1 MDATKKRLLAGAL
14 ALLPLATI
22 ACGEDVAPPPPTGSV
37 AGQVSIEG
45 RGADGVSVTLS
56 SGAVTTTAGGGSYRF
71 DDLEPGSYTVSISGF
86 PAEASF
92 DATSMP
98 VTVGETGGTATV
110 DFSGSYIRTASVRG
124 SVTVEGDGLSG
135 VAVRLSG
142 MSDAQA
148 MTDASGQYSFT
159 GLRAGRYAVEIS
171 GFDSDEVGFSSTS
184 GSADLGVGDTEVVS
198 FDGTYLRTAGIRGQV
213 SVEGSGLAGVT
224 VSLSGEG
231 DDRTATTDAGGQY
244 AFSKLRAGDYSVAVS
259 GYDMDA
265 IGFDATSQSVTVAL
279 GETANVRFD
288 GAYLRTSGVV
298 GQVSVA
304 GMGISGVAVTLA
316 SADMDSM
323 TDTTD
328 ASGFYSFSALAAGD
342 YTVSIMVA
350 SEAYVF
356 STTSMDVT
364 LADDESATVNF
375 RGEHAT
381 TASVSG
387 MLFVDEATK
396 NDMHD
401 QGEDALEIAGVP
413 LVLVG
418 PAVGDQMSGMTDE
431 RGMFEFSGLRAGTYA
446 LAVVSSPTVATML
459 GDYAYGGP
467 ATGYQLDVAV
477 GQKVMQRLPYDITHQ
492 TVHYTV
498 TLRHGDTGG
507 DTLAGATV
515 TLYADEDGDSKIAS
529 ADTDADGMA
538 SIRFARS
545 MATGSMVWASVS
557 SDDYTVEADAMQKIE
572 WNAKSKMAMAMN
584 DFDVLN
590 LMVDAKISG
599 ATIMT
604 DMGGGKPLADWAIS
618 VMMGGSMVDGAPTK
632 LGADGTAMFKTTA
645 MASDLPAMY
654 TVMLDSTQADKLDG
668 GETFSSTP
676 VTIEHS
682 GLELMETMDADMLEA
697 MWTTQTLTVY
707 VHHEMDQA
715 EGYTGSVLGGDE
727 RMSGKID
734 VDVRYIDELGR
745 SRMFASDVWDPK
757 NKSDK
762 NGVISFKKLPADAQV
777 MVSAK
782 EASTA
787 TDVMLLD
794 PAELFAFRDADANGI
809 VKGAFGDHGGFS
821 PTVELCPLM
830 ATEPAGQDF
839 GECGTFAYVM
849 KYGVSGTIGKK
860 SVKKSGEGFGAVSE
874 TPVAGVTVGLTPVAG
889 KNLAG
894 MEHSQTT
901 AKANAKATT
910 WDDRNAFD
918 FGKIAAGVY
927 KLAVPAGWQAMLG
940 AKGSTTK
947 LGDALSPLDT
957 AVMLDVTPTT
967 TVVYGFVTGKDKF
980 PVDSVMVDVNG
991 MTAMTDDVGR
1001 YIVEG
1006 VSAKKDSLY
1015 AKGMRKGFSDG
1026 SGKAAFTANSPT
1038 QIDFVMGGS
1047 GDPVFYS
1054 GKVVASGSNAP
1065 IAGVEIKIDGN
1076 APENAVKGKL
1086 VTGADGT
1093 FRAQGAAKS
1102 SGTVAITAKHADYTF
1117 APASLP
1123 LPATSGTDISGA
1135 NFTGFLKATVRGR
1148 VVRPQGDGPEPGVW
1162 IKARKASDT
1171 AMVVD
1176 SMKTGSSGTFR
1187 LKVPFGDYDIR
1198 ATKSIPRMGPNGV
1211 EIPGRTFDG
1220 FGFDYPNGSRRV
1232 SVAPGQNKNFGKIQ
1246 TNTWMLLDVMPEW
1259 GTFSEDSS
1267 STILSVGSNG
1277 NVTRGGVGG
1286 LTGSGPKEKKK
1297 SFFYED
1303 TYILFSHFDRTL
1315 QAGRDYGIPEGHR
1328 MVYYDG
1334 VTSSVNGRYRSEK
1347 GTFGNDLRQ
1356 VPFCPVNDIL
1366 CYSSTDTSMTT
1377 LAAASANVRKGAKF
1391 EGHYM
1396 PNDTFTIVA
1405 VVFLTDPSRSGN
1417 RNRKRV
1423 DTAYMRALVP
1433 ARVFDATS
1441 VTARRSLDGDT
1452 VVLDWDALT
1461 AGGSTSFPERRLD
1474 QRVAVTFPSVAALG
1488 GINATLYFV
1497 PSTDYSWNVRR
1508 VRWRVVDQTFQM
1520 AGGGG
1525 VSVTKK
1531 EMEQDSI
1538 AFRIDYRF
1546 LGEEKWSQGTKSAT
1560 LRAK

>member
-1 MDATKKRLLAGAL
+1 MKGTKRNFLTGGLASLSMLVA
-14 ALLPLATI
+14 

-45 RGADGVSVTLS
+45 QGADGVSVALS
-56 SGAVTTTAGGGSYRF
+56 SGATTATAGGGSYRF

-86 PAEASF
+86 PTEASF

-124 SVTVEGDGLSG
+124 TVTVEGDGLSG
-135 VAVRLSG
+135 VTVRLSG
-142 MSDAQA
+142 MSEAEA
-148 MTDASGQYSFT
+148 TTDASGQYGFT
-159 GLRAGRYAVEIS
+159 GLRAGRYSVEIS
-171 GFDSDEVGFSSTS
+171 GFDADEVGFPNTS

-231 DDRTATTDAGGQY
+231 DDRTTTTDAGGQY
-244 AFSKLRAGDYSVAVS
+244 AFAKLRAGDYSVAVS
-259 GYDMDA
+259 GYDVDA

-342 YTVSIMVA
+342 YTVSITVA
-350 SEAYVF
+350 SAAYVF

-418 PAVGDQMSGMTDE
+418 PAVGDQMSGTTDE
-431 RGMFEFSGLRAGTYA
+431 RGMFEFSGLRAGAYA
-446 LAVVSSPTVATML
+446 LAVVSSPAVATML

-498 TLRHGDTGG
+498 TLRHGDMHG

-515 TLYADEDGDSKIAS
+515 TLYADSDGDSKIAS
-529 ADTDADGMA
+529 ADADEDGMA

-545 MATGSMVWASVS
+545 MATGSMVWASVM

-572 WNAKSKMAMAMN
+572 WNAKSKTAMAMN

-618 VMMGGSMVDGAPTK
+618 VMMGSKAVDGAPTK
-632 LGADGTAMFKTTA
+632 LGADGTTMFKTTA
-645 MASDLPAMY
+645 MAADLPAMY

-682 GLELMETMDADMLEA
+682 GLELMATMDADMLEA

-715 EGYTGSVLGGDE
+715 EGYTGSVLGGDK

-762 NGVISFKKLPADAQV
+762 NGVIAFKKLPADAQV

-821 PTVELCPLM
+821 PMVELCPLT

-849 KYGVSGTIGKK
+849 KHGVSGTIGKK
-860 SVKKSGEGFGAVSE
+860 SIKKSGEGFGAVSE

-927 KLAVPAGWQAMLG
+927 KLTVPAGWQAMLG

-947 LGDALSPLDT
+947 LGDALNPLDT

-967 TVVYGFVTGKDKF
+967 TTVYGIVKGNDGFR
-980 PVDSVMVDVNG
+980 VDSVMVDVNG
-991 MTAMTDDVGR
+991 MTAMTDMYGR

-1006 VSAKKDSLY
+1006 VPAKKDSLY
-1015 AKGMRKGFSDG
+1015 AKGTRKGFGDG

-1038 QIDFVMGGS
+1038 QIDFEMGGS

-1065 IAGVEIKIDGN
+1065 VAGVEIMIDSTAPTN
-1076 APENAVKGKL
+1076 APKTGPNKGKL

-1093 FRAQGAAKS
+1093 FRAQGNAKS
-1102 SGTVAITAKHADYTF
+1102 SGTVAITAKHDDYTF

-1135 NFTGFLKATVRGR
+1135 NFTAFEKATITGVVADANRKSSGPLSGFKVR
-1148 VVRPQGDGPEPGVW
+1148 
-1162 IKARKASDT
+1162 IAKASDT
-1171 AMVVD
+1171 TMIVD
-1176 SMKTGSSGTFR
+1176 SVTTLASGTFTF
-1187 LKVPFGDYDIR
+1187 KVPFGDYDISASKMVCSNNLAADGTIR
-1198 ATKSIPRMGPNGV
+1198 ETKDPPCPPNAKL
-1211 EIPGRTFDG
+1211 ISTWG
-1220 FGFDYPNGSRRV
+1220 FVYPNDSRRV
-1232 SVAPGQNKNFGKIQ
+1232 ALAPGQRKRYGKIEARTWANRGLWVERAPPWVDTV
-1246 TNTWMLLDVMPEW
+1246 TNTYGNEVVVHKDSAKVLIQYGYHNPVSWNTLVPRAPYGLPDGRFVGYTYNFSFDHGVSRWPAGWLL
-1259 GTFSEDSS
+1259 
-1267 STILSVGSNG
+1267 LSH
-1277 NVTRGGVGG
+1277 
-1286 LTGSGPKEKKK
+1286 P
-1297 SFFYED
+1297 SFFP
-1303 TYILFSHFDRTL
+1303 
-1315 QAGRDYGIPEGHR
+1315 AGHPRSGAGVFMRACNRVGRFTGCGADYRIP
-1328 MVYYDG
+1328 D
-1334 VTSSVNGRYRSEK
+1334 
-1347 GTFGNDLRQ
+1347 
-1356 VPFCPVNDIL
+1356 
-1366 CYSSTDTSMTT
+1366 
-1377 LAAASANVRKGAKF
+1377 
-1391 EGHYM
+1391 
-1396 PNDTFTIVA
+1396 DTFTVLSISNTWTTSRPILSDSVYA
-1405 VVFLTDPSRSGN
+1405 KAPAIDPSARSIN
-1417 RNRKRV
+1417 
-1423 DTAYMRALVP
+1423 
-1433 ARVFDATS
+1433 
-1441 VTARRSLDGDT
+1441 ARRSADNDTIQLNWVATTNERSRQRIVWQLAVAGLGGGKPKLYYETSDSTIWDWRQLQVDG
-1452 VVLDWDALT
+1452 VNALT
-1461 AGGSTSFPERRLD
+1461 NYARFQTEGGTSTTLTKADLLGEIVMWVEARQSGGATPWKTGPK
-1474 QRVAVTFPSVAALG
+1474 VTLPAA
-1488 GINATLYFV
+1488 
-1497 PSTDYSWNVRR
+1497 SS
-1508 VRWRVVDQTFQM
+1508 
-1520 AGGGG
+1520 GGG
-1525 VSVTKK
+1525 
-1531 EMEQDSI
+1531 
-1538 AFRIDYRF
+1538 
-1546 LGEEKWSQGTKSAT
+1546 
-1560 LRAK
+1560 

>member
-1 MDATKKRLLAGAL
+1 MRQPKSKLLARTLVA
-14 ALLPLATI
+14 LPLALV

-45 RGADGVSVTLS
+45 QGADGVSVTLS
-56 SGAVTTTAGGGSYRF
+56 SGAATATAGGGSYRF
-71 DDLEPGSYTVSISGF
+71 DGVEPGSYTVSISGF

-98 VTVGETGGTATV
+98 VTVGESGGTTTAN
-110 DFSGSYIRTASVRG
+110 FSGSYIRTASVRG

-135 VAVRLSG
+135 VTVRLSG
-142 MSDAQA
+142 MSEAEA
-148 MTDASGQYSFT
+148 TTDASGQYSFT
-159 GLRAGRYAVEIS
+159 GLRAGRYAVAIS

-184 GSADLGVGDTEVVS
+184 SSADLGVGDTEVVS
-198 FDGTYLRTAGIRGQV
+198 FDGTYLRTAAVRGQV

-259 GYDMDA
+259 GYDADA

-304 GMGISGVAVTLA
+304 GMGLADVPVTLA

-328 ASGFYSFSALAAGD
+328 ASGLYSFSALAAGD
-342 YTVSIMVA
+342 YTVSITVA

-356 STTSMDVT
+356 SETRMDVT

-401 QGEDALEIAGVP
+401 QGEDALEIAGIP

-418 PAVGDQMSGMTDE
+418 PAIGDQMSGTTDE
-431 RGMFEFSGLRAGTYA
+431 RGMFEFSGLRAGAYA
-446 LAVVSSPTVATML
+446 LAVVSSPTVATTL

-467 ATGYQLDVAV
+467 ATGYQLDVAA
-477 GQKVMQRLPYDITHQ
+477 GQTVVQRLPYDITHQ
-492 TVHYTV
+492 TVAYTV
-498 TLRHGDTGG
+498 TLRHGDMHG

-515 TLYADEDGDSKIAS
+515 TLYADSDGDSKIAS
-529 ADTDADGMA
+529 ADTDDDGMA

-572 WNAKSKMAMAMN
+572 WNAKSKTASAVN

-590 LMVDAKISG
+590 LMVDATISG
-599 ATIMT
+599 ATVKT
-604 DMGGGKPLADWAIS
+604 DMGGGDPLADWAIS
-618 VMMGGSMVDGAPTK
+618 VAMGGKAVAGAPTK
-632 LGADGTAMFKTTA
+632 LGADGAATLEAKVG
-645 MASDLPAMY
+645 ASDLPATY
-654 TVMLDSTQADKLDG
+654 SVTLDSTQADKLDG
-668 GETFSSTP
+668 GETFTSKP
-676 VTIEHS
+676 VAIQHT
-682 GLELMETMDADMLEA
+682 GLELREKTDTAALEA
-697 MWTTQTLTVY
+697 RWTTQTLRVY
-707 VHHEMDQA
+707 VHHERDQV
-715 EGYTGSVLGGDE
+715 EGYTGSVLGGDK

-762 NGVISFKKLPADAQV
+762 GGVISFKKLPADAQV
-777 MVSAK
+777 MVSAREK
-782 EASTA
+782 STA

-794 PAELFAFRDADANGI
+794 PAQLFAFRDVAANGI
-809 VKGAFGDHGGFS
+809 AKGAFGPEGGFS
-821 PTVELCPLM
+821 STVELCPLT
-830 ATEPAGQDF
+830 ATEPAGQDH

-849 KYGVSGTIGKK
+849 KYAVSGTVWKK
-860 SVKKSGEGFGAVSE
+860 TVKKSGEGFGAASDAN
-874 TPVAGVTVGLTPVAG
+874 VAGVTVGLTPVAG

-894 MEHSQTT
+894 GEHSQTT
-901 AKANAKATT
+901 ARANAKATT

-927 KLAVPAGWQAMLG
+927 KLTVPAGWQATLG
-940 AKGSTTK
+940 AKGSTAAV
-947 LGDALSPLDT
+947 GNALSPLDA
-957 AVMLDVTPTT
+957 AVALDVTPTT
-967 TVVYGFVTGKDKF
+967 TTVYGIVTGSDKF
-980 PVDSVMVDVNG
+980 RVDSVTVDVNG
-991 MTAMTDDVGR
+991 TTAMTDMYGR
-1001 YIVEG
+1001 YVVEG

-1015 AKGMRKGFSDG
+1015 AKGTRKGFRDG
-1026 SGKAAFTANSPT
+1026 SGKAKFTANSPT

-1065 IAGVEIKIDGN
+1065 IAGVEIMIDGK

-1086 VTGADGT
+1086 LTGADGT

-1102 SGTVAITAKHADYTF
+1102 SGTVSITAKHVDYSF

-1135 NFTGFLKATVRGR
+1135 NFTGFQKATVRGR

-1162 IKARKASDT
+1162 IKVRKASDT
-1171 AMVVD
+1171 ATVVD

-1187 LKVPFGDYDIR
+1187 LKVPFGDYDLR
-1198 ATKSIPRMGPNGV
+1198 ATKSIPRMGPKGV

-1232 SVAPGQNKNFGKIQ
+1232 SVAPGQSKDFGKIQ

-1259 GTFSEDSS
+1259 GTWSRDSTRS
-1267 STILSVGSNG
+1267 ILSVGSNG
-1277 NVTRGGVGG
+1277 SVTRGGIGG
-1286 LTGSGPKEKKK
+1286 LTGSGTKEKRK
-1297 SFFYED
+1297 SNFYQ
-1303 TYILFSHFDRTL
+1303 ISHLFISHFDRTMH
-1315 QAGRDYGIPEGHR
+1315 AGRDYGVPDGHR
-1328 MVYYDG
+1328 AVYYSG
-1334 VTSSVNGRYRSEK
+1334 SSVEGFYRSEK
-1347 GTFGNDLRQ
+1347 GVFGNKLIQ
-1356 VPFCPVNDIL
+1356 GEFCTVKDIL
-1366 CYSSTDTSMTT
+1366 CASTNDTSKTM
-1377 LAAASANVRKGAKF
+1377 LSAVSYQVDPGQQFA
-1391 EGHYM
+1391 GHYM

-1405 VVFLTDPSRSGN
+1405 IAFLENPSLGTLHQ
-1417 RNRKRV
+1417 KIRV
-1423 DTAYMRALVP
+1423 DTVFMRAKVP
-1433 ARVFDATS
+1433 ARNFDATS

-1452 VVLDWDALT
+1452 VVLDWDATT
-1461 AGGSTSFPERRLD
+1461 AGGDQNSPDRRLD
-1474 QRVAVTFPSVAALG
+1474 QRVAVTFPSIAALG
-1488 GINATLYFV
+1488 GTSATLYFV
-1497 PSTDYSWNVRR
+1497 PSTNYSWHVRR
-1508 VRWRVVDQTFQM
+1508 VRWRVLDQTFQS
-1520 AGGGG
+1520 AGGNSF
-1525 VSVTKK
+1525 SVTKK
-1531 EMEQDSI
+1531 EMQQDGI
-1538 AFRIDYRF
+1538 VFRIDHRF
-1546 LGEEKWSQGTKSAT
+1546 FGEEEWTQGTKSVT
-1560 LRAK
+1560 LRAR

>member
-1 MDATKKRLLAGAL
+1 MNALKHKALIGAF
-14 ALLPLATI
+14 AALPLALM

-45 RGADGVSVTLS
+45 QGADGVSVTLS
-56 SGAVTTTAGGGSYRF
+56 SGATTATAGGGSYRF
-71 DDLEPGSYTVSISGF
+71 DGVEPGSYTVSISGF

-124 SVTVEGDGLSG
+124 SVTVEGDGLAG
-135 VAVRLSG
+135 VTVRLSG
-142 MSDAQA
+142 MADAEA

-159 GLRAGRYAVEIS
+159 GLRAGRYSVEIS
-171 GFDSDEVGFSSTS
+171 GFDGDEVGFSSTS
-184 GSADLGVGDTEVVS
+184 SSADLGVGDTEVVS

-304 GMGISGVAVTLA
+304 GMGLADVAVTLA

-342 YTVSIMVA
+342 YTVSITVA

-364 LADDESATVNF
+364 LADDESMTVNF

-387 MLFVDEATK
+387 MLFVDEAMK

-418 PAVGDQMSGMTDE
+418 PAVGDQMSGMTDDK
-431 RGMFEFSGLRAGTYA
+431 GMFEFSGLRAGTYA

-498 TLRHGDTGG
+498 TLRHGDMHG

-515 TLYADEDGDSKIAS
+515 TLYADSDGDSKIAS
-529 ADTDADGMA
+529 ADTGDDGMA

-545 MATGSMVWASVS
+545 MATGSMVYASVS
-557 SDDYTVEADAMQKIE
+557 SDDYAVEADAMQKIE
-572 WNAKSKMAMAMN
+572 WNAKSKMVMAMN

-599 ATIMT
+599 ATVMT

-618 VMMGGSMVDGAPTK
+618 VMMGSKAVDGAPTK

-654 TVMLDSTQADKLDG
+654 TVMLDSTQVDKLDG

-682 GLELMETMDADMLEA
+682 GLELMETMDADVLEA

-727 RMSGKID
+727 RMSGMID

-782 EASTA
+782 EKSTA

-809 VKGAFGDHGGFS
+809 MKGAFGDHGGFS
-821 PTVELCPLM
+821 PMVELCPLM

-860 SVKKSGEGFGAVSE
+860 SIKKSGEGFGAVSE

-947 LGDALSPLDT
+947 LGDAFSPLDT
-957 AVMLDVTPTT
+957 AVMIDVTPTT
-967 TVVYGFVTGKDKF
+967 TVVYGFVTGSDKF
-980 PVDSVMVDVNG
+980 RVDSVMVDVNG
-991 MTAMTDDVGR
+991 MTAMTDMYGR

-1006 VSAKKDSLY
+1006 VPAKKDSLY

-1026 SGKAAFTANSPT
+1026 SGKAKFTANSPT
-1038 QIDFVMGGS
+1038 KIDFAMGGS

-1065 IAGVEIKIDGN
+1065 IAGVEIKIDGK

-1086 VTGADGT
+1086 LTGADGT
-1093 FRAQGAAKS
+1093 FQAQGAAKP
-1102 SGTVAITAKHADYTF
+1102 SGTVKITAKHADYTF
-1117 APASLP
+1117 APESLP

-1135 NFTGFLKATVRGR
+1135 NFTGFQKATVTGR
-1148 VVRPQGDGPEPGVW
+1148 VKDANFGFSGPVTGV
-1162 IKARKASDT
+1162 
-1171 AMVVD
+1171 VVTIT
-1176 SMKTGSSGTFR
+1176 KTGTTMTDTVGAAGTFTF
-1187 LKVPFGDYDIR
+1187 KVPFGDYTVS
-1198 ATKSIPRMGPNGV
+1198 ATK
-1211 EIPGRTFDG
+1211 DKWG
-1220 FGFDYPNGSRRV
+1220 FKYPNNSQ
-1232 SVAPGQNKNFGKIQ
+1232 SASLAPGQRKNFGTIEARTWVLRNVSAKRGPPWVDKLDA
-1246 TNTWMLLDVMPEW
+1246 TNTVAANDSVAVHKDSAKVDIRYANWSSVDGLSGITDAQRGLPATNVGAPTFQYWYRATDGNWRFMFHAEMVPNAGDEGYKVGTVLRACSDPAVSGALCATGRTVPDD
-1259 GTFSEDSS
+1259 TFSVRVI
-1267 STILSVGSNG
+1267 TLA
-1277 NVTRGGVGG
+1277 T
-1286 LTGSGPKEKKK
+1286 TAASG
-1297 SFFYED
+1297 
-1303 TYILFSHFDRTL
+1303 
-1315 QAGRDYGIPEGHR
+1315 AG
-1328 MVYYDG
+1328 
-1334 VTSSVNGRYRSEK
+1334 
-1347 GTFGNDLRQ
+1347 
-1356 VPFCPVNDIL
+1356 
-1366 CYSSTDTSMTT
+1366 TT
-1377 LAAASANVRKGAKF
+1377 LDA
-1391 EGHYM
+1391 
-1396 PNDTFTIVA
+1396 DT
-1405 VVFLTDPSRSGN
+1405 VV
-1417 RNRKRV
+1417 V
-1423 DTAYMRALVP
+1423 LVP
-1433 ARVFDATS
+1433 AIDPVARS
-1441 VTARRSLDGDT
+1441 IKARRSADNDSIA
-1452 VVLDWDALT
+1452 LDWVAT
-1461 AGGSTSFPERRLD
+1461 TNARSH
-1474 QRVAVTFPSVAALG
+1474 QRIVAQLAVAALG
-1488 GINATLYFV
+1488 GAKSTLYHQATGTSIWDARQLIIPNVKETTSFAQFQTASGTAVSLTAADLQKEIVFWIEAKQSDAADWKAGPKATLAAV
-1497 PSTDYSWNVRR
+1497 SS
-1508 VRWRVVDQTFQM
+1508 
-1520 AGGGG
+1520 GG
-1525 VSVTKK
+1525 
-1531 EMEQDSI
+1531 
-1538 AFRIDYRF
+1538 R
-1546 LGEEKWSQGTKSAT
+1546 
-1560 LRAK
+1560 

>member
-1 MDATKKRLLAGAL
+1 MRKRRNRILTGTLLA
-14 ALLPLATI
+14 LPLAVA

-45 RGADGVSVTLS
+45 QGADGVSVSLS
-56 SGAVTTTAGGGSYRF
+56 SGATTATAGGGSYRF
-71 DDLEPGSYTVSISGF
+71 DGVEPGSYTVSISGF
-86 PAEASF
+86 PSEASF

-135 VAVRLSG
+135 VTVRLSG
-142 MSDAQA
+142 MADAEA

-159 GLRAGRYAVEIS
+159 GLRAGRYSVEIS
-171 GFDSDEVGFSSTS
+171 GFDGDEVGFSSTS

-213 SVEGSGLAGVT
+213 SVEGAGLAGVT

-231 DDRTATTDAGGQY
+231 DDRTTTTDAGGQY
-244 AFSKLRAGDYSVAVS
+244 AFAKLRAGDYSVAVS

-298 GQVSVA
+298 GQVSVG
-304 GMGISGVAVTLA
+304 GMGLADVAVTLA

-342 YTVSIMVA
+342 YTVSITVA

-387 MLFVDEATK
+387 MLFVDEAMK

-431 RGMFEFSGLRAGTYA
+431 RGMFEFSGLRAGAYA
-446 LAVVSSPTVATML
+446 LAVVSSPIVATML

-498 TLRHGDTGG
+498 TLRHGDMHG

-529 ADTDADGMA
+529 ADTDDDGMA

-572 WNAKSKMAMAMN
+572 WNAKSKMVMAMN

-599 ATIMT
+599 ATVMT

-618 VMMGGSMVDGAPTK
+618 VMMGDSMVDGAPAK

-654 TVMLDSTQADKLDG
+654 TFTLDSTQVDKLDG

-682 GLELMETMDADMLEA
+682 GLELMATMDADVLEA

-762 NGVISFKKLPADAQV
+762 GGVISFKKLPADAQV

-782 EASTA
+782 EKSTA

-809 VKGAFGDHGGFS
+809 MKGAFGDHGGFS
-821 PTVELCPLM
+821 PMVELCPLM

-860 SVKKSGEGFGAVSE
+860 SIKKSGEGFGAVSE

-947 LGDALSPLDT
+947 LGDAFSPLDT
-957 AVMLDVTPTT
+957 AVMIDVTPTT
-967 TVVYGFVTGKDKF
+967 TVVYGIVTGSDKF
-980 PVDSVMVDVNG
+980 RVDSVMVDVNG
-991 MTAMTDDVGR
+991 MTAMTDMYGR

-1006 VSAKKDSLY
+1006 VPAKKDSLY

-1026 SGKAAFTANSPT
+1026 SGKAKFTANSPT
-1038 QIDFVMGGS
+1038 QIDFAMGGS

-1065 IAGVEIKIDGN
+1065 IAGVEIMIDGK
-1076 APENAVKGKL
+1076 APENAAKSGANKGKL

-1102 SGTVAITAKHADYTF
+1102 SGTVSITAKHADYSF

-1135 NFTGFLKATVRGR
+1135 NFTGFQKATITGR

-1162 IKARKASDT
+1162 IKVRKASDT

-1176 SMKTGSSGTFR
+1176 SMKTGASGTFR
-1187 LKVPFGDYDIR
+1187 LDVPFGDYDLR
-1198 ATKSIPRMGPNGV
+1198 ASKSIPRTGPNGV

-1220 FGFDYPNGSRRV
+1220 FGFDYPNGSRRA

-1246 TNTWMLLDVMPEW
+1246 TNTWILVGARAERRR
-1259 GTFSEDSS
+1259 
-1267 STILSVGSNG
+1267 ILSKERSRYIISVDSGGS
-1277 NVTRGGVGG
+1277 VTVGG
-1286 LTGSGPKEKKK
+1286 GAGETRRS
-1297 SFFYED
+1297 SFYD
-1303 TYILFSHFDRTL
+1303 PNVVVVHQFDRTMHP
-1315 QAGRDYGIPEGHR
+1315 GRDYGVPKGLSPWYFDYFGYFRSTKDSLDNSLSQAPVCSRSHDPCAGALVDTLKTIFLVR
-1328 MVYYDG
+1328 ADLA
-1334 VTSSVNGRYRSEK
+1334 SVGK
-1347 GTFGNDLRQ
+1347 KL
-1356 VPFCPVNDIL
+1356 
-1366 CYSSTDTSMTT
+1366 
-1377 LAAASANVRKGAKF
+1377 
-1391 EGHYM
+1391 EGHYF
-1396 PNDTFTIVA
+1396 PNDTFTAIPA
-1405 VVFLTDPSRSGN
+1405 VYLTDGN
-1417 RNRKRV
+1417 ARV
-1423 DTAYMRALVP
+1423 DTIFALLKVP
-1433 ARVFDATS
+1433 AVDFSATA
-1441 VTARRSLDGDT
+1441 VTAKRSGDGDT
-1452 VVLDWDALT
+1452 IVLDWNAT
-1461 AGGSTSFPERRLD
+1461 TVGPSAFFPRHRVD
-1474 QRVAVTFPSVAALG
+1474 QRIAVTFPSVAELG
-1488 GINATLYFV
+1488 GGKATLYLA
-1497 PSTDYSWNVRR
+1497 PDTAYSFRLRR
-1508 VRWRVVDQTFQM
+1508 VRWRVLDQAFQM

-1546 LGEEKWSQGTKSAT
+1546 LGVEKWTQGTTSVT
-1560 LRAK
+1560 LRSR

>member
-1 MDATKKRLLAGAL
+1 MNALKHKALIGAF
-14 ALLPLATI
+14 AALPLALM

-45 RGADGVSVTLS
+45 QGADGVSVTLS
-56 SGAVTTTAGGGSYRF
+56 SGAATATAGGGSYRF
-71 DDLEPGSYTVSISGF
+71 DGVEPGSYTVSISGF

-124 SVTVEGDGLSG
+124 SVTVEGDGLAG
-135 VAVRLSG
+135 VTVRLSG
-142 MSDAQA
+142 MSDAEA

-159 GLRAGRYAVEIS
+159 GLRAGRYSVEIS

-259 GYDMDA
+259 GYDADA

-304 GMGISGVAVTLA
+304 GMGLADVAVTLA

-342 YTVSIMVA
+342 YTVSITVA
-350 SEAYVF
+350 SAAYVF

-375 RGEHAT
+375 RGEHAM

-387 MLFVDEATK
+387 MLFVDEAMK

-418 PAVGDQMSGMTDE
+418 PAVGDQMSGMTDDK
-431 RGMFEFSGLRAGTYA
+431 GMFEFSGLRAGTYA
-446 LAVVSSPTVATML
+446 LAVVSSPTVATTL

-498 TLRHGDTGG
+498 TLRHGDMHG

-529 ADTDADGMA
+529 ADTDEDGMA

-545 MATGSMVWASVS
+545 MATGSMVYASVS
-557 SDDYTVEADAMQKIE
+557 SDDYAVEADAMQKIE

-599 ATIMT
+599 ATVMT

-618 VMMGGSMVDGAPTK
+618 VMMGSKAVDGAPTK

-654 TVMLDSTQADKLDG
+654 TVMLDSTQVDKLDG

-682 GLELMETMDADMLEA
+682 GLELMATMDADVLEA

-727 RMSGKID
+727 RMSGMID

-782 EASTA
+782 EKSTA

-809 VKGAFGDHGGFS
+809 MKGAFGDHGGFS
-821 PTVELCPLM
+821 PMVELCPLM

-849 KYGVSGTIGKK
+849 KHGVSGTIGKK
-860 SVKKSGEGFGAVSE
+860 SIKKSGEGFGAVSE

-918 FGKIAAGVY
+918 LGKIAAGVY

-947 LGDALSPLDT
+947 LGDAFSPLDT
-957 AVMLDVTPTT
+957 AVMIDVTPTT
-967 TVVYGFVTGKDKF
+967 TVVYGFVTGSDKF
-980 PVDSVMVDVNG
+980 RVDSVMVDVNG
-991 MTAMTDDVGR
+991 MTAMTDMYGR

-1006 VSAKKDSLY
+1006 VPAKKDSLY

-1026 SGKAAFTANSPT
+1026 SGKAKFTANSPT
-1038 QIDFVMGGS
+1038 KIDFAMGGS

-1065 IAGVEIKIDGN
+1065 IAGVEIKIDGK

-1086 VTGADGT
+1086 LTGADGT
-1093 FRAQGAAKS
+1093 FQAQGAAKS
-1102 SGTVAITAKHADYTF
+1102 SGTVKITAEHADYTF
-1117 APASLP
+1117 APESLP

-1135 NFTGFLKATVRGR
+1135 NFTGFQKATVTGR
-1148 VVRPQGDGPEPGVW
+1148 VKDSNDGFKGPLTGFKITITKTGET
-1162 IKARKASDT
+1162 KAT
-1171 AMVVD
+1171 D
-1176 SMKTGSSGTFR
+1176 SMTTGPSGLFT
-1187 LKVPFGDYDIR
+1187 LKVPFGEYDI
-1198 ATKSIPRMGPNGV
+1198 AAAKSRW
-1211 EIPGRTFDG
+1211 G
-1220 FGFDYPNGSRRV
+1220 FVYPNSSQRT
-1232 SVAPGQNKNFGKIQ
+1232 SLAPGQRKNFGTIDARTWVLRNVSVERGPGVVDSVANVVRDSVAVHKDSAKVLFRYTNFTVAETGVLTTAQWGLPTGSVPPVGYEFWYRAADGNWRFMWHSENPPGDTVTTSNYGRMMRACSDPGISSRLCATGRVVPDDTFSVRVISKIG
-1246 TNTWMLLDVMPEW
+1246 TTSGGRGTLLDADTLV
-1259 GTFSEDSS
+1259 
-1267 STILSVGSNG
+1267 
-1277 NVTRGGVGG
+1277 
-1286 LTGSGPKEKKK
+1286 LT
-1297 SFFYED
+1297 
-1303 TYILFSHFDRTL
+1303 
-1315 QAGRDYGIPEGHR
+1315 
-1328 MVYYDG
+1328 
-1334 VTSSVNGRYRSEK
+1334 
-1347 GTFGNDLRQ
+1347 
-1356 VPFCPVNDIL
+1356 
-1366 CYSSTDTSMTT
+1366 
-1377 LAAASANVRKGAKF
+1377 
-1391 EGHYM
+1391 
-1396 PNDTFTIVA
+1396 
-1405 VVFLTDPSRSGN
+1405 
-1417 RNRKRV
+1417 
-1423 DTAYMRALVP
+1423 VP
-1433 ARVFDATS
+1433 ALDPVTTS
-1441 VTARRSLDGDT
+1441 IKARRSANNDT
-1452 VVLDWDALT
+1452 IALDWVATTNERSHQRIVWQLT
-1461 AGGSTSFPERRLD
+1461 
-1474 QRVAVTFPSVAALG
+1474 VAALG
-1488 GINATLYFV
+1488 GAKSTLYHET
-1497 PSTDYSWNVRR
+1497 SGTDAWDARQLLAWPVTTTTNYGQFRTASGTALTLTH
-1508 VRWRVVDQTFQM
+1508 VDL
-1520 AGGGG
+1520 
-1525 VSVTKK
+1525 KK
-1531 EMEQDSI
+1531 EIVMWIEARQSGGDTPWKM
-1538 AFRIDYRF
+1538 
-1546 LGEEKWSQGTKSAT
+1546 GPKVT
-1560 LRAK
+1560 LAAMSSGGR

>member
-1 MDATKKRLLAGAL
+1 MNALKNKALIGAL
-14 ALLPLATI
+14 AALPLALM
-22 ACGEDVAPPPPTGSV
+22 ACGEDIAPPPPTGSV

-45 RGADGVSVTLS
+45 QGADGVSVTLS
-56 SGAVTTTAGGGSYRF
+56 SGAATATAGGGAYRF
-71 DDLEPGSYTVSISGF
+71 DGVEPGSYTVSISGF
-86 PAEASF
+86 PTEASF

-98 VTVGETGGTATV
+98 VTVGESGGTATV

-124 SVTVEGDGLSG
+124 TVTVEGDGLSG
-135 VAVRLSG
+135 VTVRLSG
-142 MSDAQA
+142 MSEAEA
-148 MTDASGQYSFT
+148 MTDASGQYGFT
-159 GLRAGRYAVEIS
+159 GLRAGSYAVEIS
-171 GFDSDEVGFSSTS
+171 GFDADEVGFSSTS

-213 SVEGSGLAGVT
+213 SVEGAGLAGVT

-304 GMGISGVAVTLA
+304 GMGLADVAVTLA

-328 ASGFYSFSALAAGD
+328 ASGLYSFSALAAGD
-342 YTVSIMVA
+342 YTVSITVA

-364 LADDESATVNF
+364 LADDQSMTVNF

-387 MLFVDEATK
+387 MLFVDEAMK

-401 QGEDALEIAGVP
+401 QGEDALEIAGIPV
-413 LVLVG
+413 VLVG
-418 PAVGDQMSGMTDE
+418 PAVGDQMSGMTDDK
-431 RGMFEFSGLRAGTYA
+431 GMFEFSGLRAGTYA

-477 GQKVMQRLPYDITHQ
+477 GQKVMQHLPYDITHQ

-498 TLRHGDTGG
+498 TLRHGDMHG

-515 TLYADEDGDSKIAS
+515 TLYADSDGDSKIAS
-529 ADTDADGMA
+529 ADTDEDGMA

-557 SDDYTVEADAMQKIE
+557 SDDYAVEADAMQKIE

-618 VMMGGSMVDGAPTK
+618 VAMGGSMVDGAPTK

-654 TVMLDSTQADKLDG
+654 TVMLDSTQVDKLDG

-682 GLELMETMDADMLEA
+682 GLELMETMDADVLEA

-707 VHHEMDQA
+707 VHHEMDQV

-762 NGVISFKKLPADAQV
+762 GGVISFKKLPADAQV

-809 VKGAFGDHGGFS
+809 MKGAFGDHGGFS
-821 PTVELCPLM
+821 PMVELCPLT

-849 KYGVSGTIGKK
+849 KHGVSGTIWKK
-860 SVKKSGEGFGAVSE
+860 TVAKSGEGFGA
-874 TPVAGVTVGLTPVAG
+874 TKDANVAGVTVGLTPVAG

-947 LGDALSPLDT
+947 LGDAFSPLDT

-967 TVVYGFVTGKDKF
+967 TTVYGIVTGSDKF
-980 PVDSVMVDVNG
+980 RVDSVMVDVNG
-991 MTAMTDDVGR
+991 MTAMTDMYGR

-1006 VSAKKDSLY
+1006 VPAKKDSLY

-1026 SGKAAFTANSPT
+1026 SGKAKFTANSPT

-1065 IAGVEIKIDGN
+1065 IAGVEIMIDGK

-1086 VTGADGT
+1086 LTGADGT
-1093 FRAQGAAKS
+1093 FQATGAAKS
-1102 SGTVAITAKHADYTF
+1102 SGTVSITAKHADYTF
-1117 APASLP
+1117 APESLP

-1135 NFTGFLKATVRGR
+1135 NFTGFQKATVTGR
-1148 VVRPQGDGPEPGVW
+1148 VADSNVGFSGPLAGWDGDTLVVT
-1162 IKARKASDT
+1162 ITKAGATAATATDT
-1171 AMVVD
+1171 VGA
-1176 SMKTGSSGTFR
+1176 SGTFTF
-1187 LKVPFGDYDIR
+1187 KVPFGDYTVA
-1198 ATKSIPRMGPNGV
+1198 ATLDNW
-1211 EIPGRTFDG
+1211 G
-1220 FGFDYPNGSRRV
+1220 FKYPNGSQ
-1232 SVAPGQNKNFGKIQ
+1232 SASLAPGQRKNFGTIEAR
-1246 TNTWMLLDVMPEW
+1246 TWVLR
-1259 GTFSEDSS
+1259 
-1267 STILSVGSNG
+1267 
-1277 NVTRGGVGG
+1277 NVSATRGPPWV
-1286 LTGSGPKEKKK
+1286 
-1297 SFFYED
+1297 D
-1303 TYILFSHFDRTL
+1303 
-1315 QAGRDYGIPEGHR
+1315 
-1328 MVYYDG
+1328 
-1334 VTSSVNGRYRSEK
+1334 SV
-1347 GTFGNDLRQ
+1347 
-1356 VPFCPVNDIL
+1356 
-1366 CYSSTDTSMTT
+1366 
-1377 LAAASANVRKGAKF
+1377 ANVVGDSLAVHKDSAKVLFRYTNYDAEDGITAAQRGLPATNSGLPEYNYWYRATDGNWRFMYHWENLPGESGWNKGVVLRACSDPAVS
-1391 EGHYM
+1391 GALCATGRRV
-1396 PNDTFTIVA
+1396 PDDTFTVRIE
-1405 VVFLTDPSRSGN
+1405 SRSTN
-1417 RNRKRV
+1417 ASNVLQAADTVYRKV
-1423 DTAYMRALVP
+1423 SAIDPV
-1433 ARVFDATS
+1433 ARS
-1441 VTARRSLDGDT
+1441 VKARRSADNDSIA
-1452 VVLDWDALT
+1452 LDWVATTNERSHQRIVWQLT
-1461 AGGSTSFPERRLD
+1461 
-1474 QRVAVTFPSVAALG
+1474 VAALG
-1488 GINATLYFV
+1488 GAKSTLYHETSGTDAWDARQV
-1497 PSTDYSWNVRR
+1497 LAWPVSTTTNYGQFRTASGTPLTLTH
-1508 VRWRVVDQTFQM
+1508 VDL
-1520 AGGGG
+1520 
-1525 VSVTKK
+1525 KK
-1531 EMEQDSI
+1531 EIVMWIEARQSGGDTPWKMSP
-1538 AFRIDYRF
+1538 
-1546 LGEEKWSQGTKSAT
+1546 KVT
-1560 LRAK
+1560 LAAVSSGGR

>member
-1 MDATKKRLLAGAL
+1 MNALKHKALIGAF
-14 ALLPLATI
+14 AALPLALM

-45 RGADGVSVTLS
+45 QGADGVSVTLS
-56 SGAVTTTAGGGSYRF
+56 SGATTATAGGGSYRF
-71 DDLEPGSYTVSISGF
+71 DGVEPGSYTVSISGF

-124 SVTVEGDGLSG
+124 SVTVEGDGLAG
-135 VAVRLSG
+135 VTVRLSG
-142 MSDAQA
+142 MADAEA

-159 GLRAGRYAVEIS
+159 GLRAGRYSVEIS

-342 YTVSIMVA
+342 YTVSITVA

-364 LADDESATVNF
+364 LADDESMTVNF

-401 QGEDALEIAGVP
+401 QGEDALEIAGIPV
-413 LVLVG
+413 VLVG
-418 PAVGDQMSGMTDE
+418 PAVGDQMSGMTDDK
-431 RGMFEFSGLRAGTYA
+431 GMFEFSGLRAGAYA

-498 TLRHGDTGG
+498 TLRHGDMHG

-529 ADTDADGMA
+529 ADTDEDGMA

-545 MATGSMVWASVS
+545 MATGSMVYASVS

-599 ATIMT
+599 ATVMT

-618 VMMGGSMVDGAPTK
+618 VMMGSKAVDGAPAK

-654 TVMLDSTQADKLDG
+654 TVMLDSTQVDKLDG

-682 GLELMETMDADMLEA
+682 GLELMATMDADMLEA

-809 VKGAFGDHGGFS
+809 MKGAFGDHGGFS

-849 KYGVSGTIGKK
+849 KHGVSGTIGKK

-947 LGDALSPLDT
+947 LGDAFSPLDT
-957 AVMLDVTPTT
+957 AVMIDVTPTT
-967 TVVYGFVTGKDKF
+967 TVVYGIVTGSDKF
-980 PVDSVMVDVNG
+980 RVDSVMVDVNG
-991 MTAMTDDVGR
+991 MTAMTDMYGR

-1006 VSAKKDSLY
+1006 VPAKKDSLY

-1026 SGKAAFTANSPT
+1026 SGKAKFTANSPT
-1038 QIDFVMGGS
+1038 QIDFAMGGS

-1065 IAGVEIKIDGN
+1065 IAGVEIKIDGK

-1086 VTGADGT
+1086 LTGADGT
-1093 FRAQGAAKS
+1093 FQAQGAAKS
-1102 SGTVAITAKHADYTF
+1102 SGTVKITAEHADYTF
-1117 APASLP
+1117 APESLP

-1135 NFTGFLKATVRGR
+1135 NFTGFQKATVTGR
-1148 VVRPQGDGPEPGVW
+1148 VKDSNVGFKGPASGFK
-1162 IKARKASDT
+1162 ITITKAGATAATATDT
-1171 AMVVD
+1171 
-1176 SMKTGSSGTFR
+1176 TGPSGLFTF
-1187 LKVPFGDYDIR
+1187 KVPFGEYDV
-1198 ATKSIPRMGPNGV
+1198 AASK
-1211 EIPGRTFDG
+1211 EDWG
-1220 FGFDYPNGSRRV
+1220 FVYPNGSQRT
-1232 SVAPGQNKNFGKIQ
+1232 SLAPGQRKNFGAIEARTWVLRNVSAKRGPPWVDSVANSAGDSVGIHKDSAKIHILY
-1246 TNTWMLLDVMPEW
+1246 TNWDSQGDDLTWAQLGGPAGSTPPTNYQYWYRDTDGAWQFLFHPELPP
-1259 GTFSEDSS
+1259 GETRYDKGTIQRACSDNRYAVCKPLGRRVPDDTFSIRVVSRATSS
-1267 STILSVGSNG
+1267 SNALI
-1277 NVTRGGVGG
+1277 
-1286 LTGSGPKEKKK
+1286 KA
-1297 SFFYED
+1297 D
-1303 TYILFSHFDRTL
+1303 T
-1315 QAGRDYGIPEGHR
+1315 
-1328 MVYYDG
+1328 
-1334 VTSSVNGRYRSEK
+1334 
-1347 GTFGNDLRQ
+1347 Q
-1356 VPFCPVNDIL
+1356 VV
-1366 CYSSTDTSMTT
+1366 
-1377 LAAASANVRKGAKF
+1377 
-1391 EGHYM
+1391 
-1396 PNDTFTIVA
+1396 
-1405 VVFLTDPSRSGN
+1405 
-1417 RNRKRV
+1417 
-1423 DTAYMRALVP
+1423 LVP
-1433 ARVFDATS
+1433 AIDPVATS
-1441 VTARRSLDGDT
+1441 TKARRSADNDSIF
-1452 VVLDWDALT
+1452 LDWVATTNERSHQRIVAQLT
-1461 AGGSTSFPERRLD
+1461 
-1474 QRVAVTFPSVAALG
+1474 VAALG
-1488 GINATLYFV
+1488 GAKSTLYHQARGTSIWDARQLIIPNVKETTSFANFQTESGTAVSLTAADLQKEIVFWIEARQSGDPTKWTMGPKATLAAV
-1497 PSTDYSWNVRR
+1497 SS
-1508 VRWRVVDQTFQM
+1508 
-1520 AGGGG
+1520 GG
-1525 VSVTKK
+1525 
-1531 EMEQDSI
+1531 
-1538 AFRIDYRF
+1538 R
-1546 LGEEKWSQGTKSAT
+1546 
-1560 LRAK
+1560 

>member
-1 MDATKKRLLAGAL
+1 MDTTKKRLLAGAL
-14 ALLPLATI
+14 ALLSLATI
-22 ACGEDVAPPPPTGSV
+22 ACGEDVAPPPPTGSI

-45 RGADGVSVTLS
+45 QGADGVSVTLS
-56 SGAVTTTAGGGSYRF
+56 SGATTTTAGGGSYRF
-71 DDLEPGSYTVSISGF
+71 DGVEPGSYTVSISGF

-98 VTVGETGGTATV
+98 VTVGESGGTATV

-124 SVTVEGDGLSG
+124 TVTVEGDGLSG
-135 VAVRLSG
+135 VTVRLSG

-148 MTDASGQYSFT
+148 TTDASGQYSFT

-184 GSADLGVGDTEVVS
+184 GFADLGVGDTEVVS

-213 SVEGSGLAGVT
+213 SVEGAGLAGVT

-244 AFSKLRAGDYSVAVS
+244 AFAKLRAGDYSVAVS
-259 GYDMDA
+259 GYDSDA

-304 GMGISGVAVTLA
+304 GMGIGGVAVTLA

-328 ASGFYSFSALAAGD
+328 ASGLYSFSALAAGD
-342 YTVSIMVA
+342 YTVSITVA

-364 LADDESATVNF
+364 LDDDQSMTVNF

-401 QGEDALEIAGVP
+401 QGEDALEIAGIPV
-413 LVLVG
+413 VLVG
-418 PAVGDQMSGMTDE
+418 PAVDDRMSAVTDE
-431 RGMFEFSGLRAGTYA
+431 RGMFEFSGLRAGAYA
-446 LAVVSSPTVATML
+446 LAVVSNPTVATML

-477 GQKVMQRLPYDITHQ
+477 GQTVMQHLPYDITHQ
-492 TVHYTV
+492 TVDYTV
-498 TLRHGDTGG
+498 TLRHGDMAG

-515 TLYADEDGDSKIAS
+515 TLYADSDGDSKIAS
-529 ADTDADGMA
+529 ADTGDDGMA

-604 DMGGGKPLADWAIS
+604 DMGGGNPLADWAIS
-618 VMMGGSMVDGAPTK
+618 VTMGDSMVAGAPTK

-654 TVMLDSTQADKLDG
+654 TVMLDSTQVDKLDG
-668 GETFSSTP
+668 GEQFSSTP
-676 VTIEHS
+676 VMIVHS
-682 GLELMETMDADMLEA
+682 GLELMQTMDADALEA

-715 EGYTGSVLGGDE
+715 EGYTGSVLGGDK

-762 NGVISFKKLPADAQV
+762 NGVISFKRLPADAQV

-782 EASTA
+782 EKSTA

-809 VKGAFGDHGGFS
+809 VDGAFGDHGGFS
-821 PTVELCPLM
+821 PTVELCPLT

-849 KYGVSGTIGKK
+849 KHGVSGTIWKK
-860 SVKKSGEGFGAVSE
+860 TVAKSGEGFGAASDAN
-874 TPVAGVTVGLTPVAG
+874 VAGVTVGLTPVAG

-927 KLAVPAGWQAMLG
+927 KLALPAGWQAMLG

-947 LGDALSPLDT
+947 LGDAFSPLDT
-957 AVMLDVTPTT
+957 AVMIDVTTTT
-967 TVVYGFVTGKDKF
+967 TVVYGFVTGSDKF

-991 MTAMTDDVGR
+991 MTAMTDMYGR

-1026 SGKAAFTANSPT
+1026 SGKAKFTANSPT
-1038 QIDFVMGGS
+1038 KIDFAMGGS

-1065 IAGVEIKIDGN
+1065 IAGAEIMIDDSVPTN
-1076 APENAVKGKL
+1076 APKTGPNKGKL

-1093 FRAQGAAKS
+1093 FRAQWNAKS
-1102 SGTVAITAKHADYTF
+1102 SGTVKITAKHADYSF

-1123 LPATSGTDISGA
+1123 MPAMSGTDISGA
-1135 NFTGFLKATVRGR
+1135 NFTGFLKATIRGR
-1148 VVRPQGDGPEPGVW
+1148 VVRLQGDGPDSGVW
-1162 IKARKASDT
+1162 IKLRKASDT

-1176 SMKTGSSGTFR
+1176 SMKTGWSGTFR
-1187 LKVPFGDYDIR
+1187 FKVPFGAYDIR
-1198 ATKSIPRMGPNGV
+1198 ATKSIPRIDRDGV
-1211 EIPGRTFDG
+1211 EIPGRTFNG
-1220 FGFDYPNGSRRV
+1220 FGFDYPNGSRIV
-1232 SVAPGQNKNFGKIQ
+1232 SVAPGQNKNFGNLQ
-1246 TNTWMLLDVMPEW
+1246 TNTWMLLGPTPTRQINRRD
-1259 GTFSEDSS
+1259 TSAS
-1267 STILSVGSNG
+1267 IISVGGGG
-1277 NVTRGGVGG
+1277 NVTRGGIGG
-1286 LTGSGPKEKKK
+1286 LKGNRAKEKTISHHYLAKVLR
-1297 SFFYED
+1297 
-1303 TYILFSHFDRTL
+1303 IQHFDRTI
-1315 QAGRDYGIPEGHR
+1315 QSDRDYGIPEGNSPI
-1328 MVYYDG
+1328 YFGDG
-1334 VTSSVNGRYRSEK
+1334 VLGSYRSVK
-1347 GTFGNDLRQ
+1347 GFGRHLTQNPQCARG
-1356 VPFCPVNDIL
+1356 VCSPRNNR
-1366 CYSSTDTSMTT
+1366 DTSRTEFRAQAT
-1377 LAAASANVRKGAKF
+1377 EIGRRDESA
-1391 EGHYM
+1391 GHYF
-1396 PNDTFTIVA
+1396 PNDTFTAIAVA
-1405 VVFLTDPSRSGN
+1405 HLEDRDK
-1417 RNRKRV
+1417 RRV
-1423 DTAYMRALVP
+1423 DTAYTPMLVP

-1452 VVLDWDALT
+1452 IVLDWT
-1461 AGGSTSFPERRLD
+1461 ANTGNFGGINTFDRLD
-1474 QRVAVTFPSVAALG
+1474 QRIAVTFPSVADRG
-1488 GINATLYFV
+1488 GVRATLYFT
-1497 PSTDYSWNVRR
+1497 PNTAYAYYLRR
-1508 VRWRVVDQTFQM
+1508 VRWRVLDQTFQTIDG
-1520 AGGGG
+1520 AS
-1525 VSVTKK
+1525 VPVTKK
-1531 EMEQDSI
+1531 EMEQDGI
-1538 AFRIDYRF
+1538 AFRIDYRY
-1546 LGEEKWSQGTKSAT
+1546 LGEEEWTQGTKSAT
-1560 LRAK
+1560 LQAK

>member
-1 MDATKKRLLAGAL
+1 MNALKHKALIGAF
-14 ALLPLATI
+14 AALPLALM

-45 RGADGVSVTLS
+45 QGADGVSVTLS
-56 SGAVTTTAGGGSYRF
+56 SGAATATAGGGSYRF
-71 DDLEPGSYTVSISGF
+71 DGVEPGSYTVSISGF

-98 VTVGETGGTATV
+98 VTVGETGGTATA

-135 VAVRLSG
+135 VTVRLSG

-148 MTDASGQYSFT
+148 TTDASGQYSFT

-213 SVEGSGLAGVT
+213 SVEGAGLAGVT

-375 RGEHAT
+375 RGEHAM

-401 QGEDALEIAGVP
+401 QGEDALEIAGIP

-418 PAVGDQMSGMTDE
+418 PAVGDQMSGMTDDK
-431 RGMFEFSGLRAGTYA
+431 GMFEFSGLRAGTYA
-446 LAVVSSPTVATML
+446 LAVVSSPAVATML

-498 TLRHGDTGG
+498 TLRHGDMHG

-515 TLYADEDGDSKIAS
+515 TLYADSDGDSKIAS
-529 ADTDADGMA
+529 ADTDEDGMA

-599 ATIMT
+599 ATVMT

-618 VMMGGSMVDGAPTK
+618 VMMGSKAVDGAPTK

-654 TVMLDSTQADKLDG
+654 TVMLDSTQVDKLDG
-668 GETFSSTP
+668 GEMFSSKP

-682 GLELMETMDADMLEA
+682 GLELMATMDADMLEA

-715 EGYTGSVLGGDE
+715 EGYTGSVLGGDK

-762 NGVISFKKLPADAQV
+762 GGVISFKKLPADAQV

-782 EASTA
+782 EKSTA

-809 VKGAFGDHGGFS
+809 MKGAFGDHGGFS
-821 PTVELCPLM
+821 PMVELCPLM

-860 SVKKSGEGFGAVSE
+860 SIKKSGEGFGAVSE

-927 KLAVPAGWQAMLG
+927 KLTVPAGWQAMLG

-947 LGDALSPLDT
+947 LGDAFSPLDT
-957 AVMLDVTPTT
+957 AVMIDVTPTT
-967 TVVYGFVTGKDKF
+967 TVVYGIVTGSDKF
-980 PVDSVMVDVNG
+980 RVDSVMVDVNG
-991 MTAMTDDVGR
+991 MTAMTDMYGR

-1006 VSAKKDSLY
+1006 VPAKKDSLY

-1026 SGKAAFTANSPT
+1026 SGKAKFTANSPT
-1038 QIDFVMGGS
+1038 QIDFAMGGS

-1065 IAGVEIKIDGN
+1065 IAGVEIKIDGK

-1086 VTGADGT
+1086 LTGADGT
-1093 FRAQGAAKS
+1093 FQAQGAAKS
-1102 SGTVAITAKHADYTF
+1102 SGTVKITAEHADYTF
-1117 APASLP
+1117 APESLP

-1135 NFTGFLKATVRGR
+1135 NFTGFQKATVTGR
-1148 VVRPQGDGPEPGVW
+1148 VKDAKWPSAAATSGPLAGVVVT
-1162 IKARKASDT
+1162 ITKAGATAATATDT
-1171 AMVVD
+1171 
-1176 SMKTGSSGTFR
+1176 TGAAGTFSF
-1187 LKVPFGDYDIR
+1187 KVPFGEYDV
-1198 ATKSIPRMGPNGV
+1198 AASLDKW
-1211 EIPGRTFDG
+1211 G
-1220 FGFDYPNGSRRV
+1220 FVYPNGSQRV
-1232 SVAPGQNKNFGKIQ
+1232 SLAPGQRKSFGTIDARTWVLREISAKRGPAWVDKLDA
-1246 TNTWMLLDVMPEW
+1246 TNTVAANDSVAVHKDSSKVHIVYRNNESHLPITWAQLGGPTGSTPPSTFQFWWRDTDGAWKFLFHAQNPPGASNQQKGVVLRPCSTSSFAVCRPLNRVLPDD
-1259 GTFSEDSS
+1259 TFSVRVITRATSS
-1267 STILSVGSNG
+1267 SNAVIDADTVVVLVPAIDPVARSIKARRSADNDTIALDWVATTNERSHQRIVAQLAVTALGGAKSTLYHQATG
-1277 NVTRGGVGG
+1277 TSIWDARQLIIPNVKETTSFAQFQTASGTAVS
-1286 LTGSGPKEKKK
+1286 LTAADLQKEIVFWIEAKQSDAADWKAGPK
-1297 SFFYED
+1297 
-1303 TYILFSHFDRTL
+1303 
-1315 QAGRDYGIPEGHR
+1315 A
-1328 MVYYDG
+1328 
-1334 VTSSVNGRYRSEK
+1334 
-1347 GTFGNDLRQ
+1347 
-1356 VPFCPVNDIL
+1356 
-1366 CYSSTDTSMTT
+1366 T
-1377 LAAASANVRKGAKF
+1377 LAAVS
-1391 EGHYM
+1391 
-1396 PNDTFTIVA
+1396 
-1405 VVFLTDPSRSGN
+1405 SSG
-1417 RNRKRV
+1417 R
-1423 DTAYMRALVP
+1423 
-1433 ARVFDATS
+1433 
-1441 VTARRSLDGDT
+1441 
-1452 VVLDWDALT
+1452 
-1461 AGGSTSFPERRLD
+1461 
-1474 QRVAVTFPSVAALG
+1474 
-1488 GINATLYFV
+1488 
-1497 PSTDYSWNVRR
+1497 
-1508 VRWRVVDQTFQM
+1508 
-1520 AGGGG
+1520 
-1525 VSVTKK
+1525 
-1531 EMEQDSI
+1531 
-1538 AFRIDYRF
+1538 
-1546 LGEEKWSQGTKSAT
+1546 
-1560 LRAK
+1560 

>member
-1 MDATKKRLLAGAL
+1 MTIDVTRARSLAWTL
-14 ALLPLATI
+14 ALLPLVAI

-45 RGADGVSVTLS
+45 QGADGVSVTLS
-56 SGAVTTTAGGGSYRF
+56 SGATTATAGGGSYRF
-71 DDLEPGSYTVSISGF
+71 DDVEPGSYTVSISGF

-98 VTVGETGGTATV
+98 VTVGESGGTTTAN
-110 DFSGSYIRTASVRG
+110 FSGSYIRTASVRG
-124 SVTVEGDGLSG
+124 SVTVESDGLSG
-135 VAVRLSG
+135 VTVRLSG
-142 MSDAQA
+142 MSEAEA

-224 VSLSGEG
+224 VSLAGEG

-259 GYDMDA
+259 GYDSDA

-304 GMGISGVAVTLA
+304 GMGLADVPVTLA

-328 ASGFYSFSALAAGD
+328 ASGLYSFSALAAGD
-342 YTVSIMVA
+342 YTVSITVA

-364 LADDESATVNF
+364 LADDESMTVNF

-418 PAVGDQMSGMTDE
+418 PAVGDQMSGMTDDK
-431 RGMFEFSGLRAGTYA
+431 GMFEFSGLRAGTYA
-446 LAVVSSPTVATML
+446 LAVVSSPAVATML

-477 GQKVMQRLPYDITHQ
+477 GQKVIQRLPYDITHQ

-498 TLRHGDTGG
+498 TLRHGDMHG

-529 ADTDADGMA
+529 ADTDDDGMA

-572 WNAKSKMAMAMN
+572 WNAKSKTAMAMN

-618 VMMGGSMVDGAPTK
+618 VTMGGSMVDGAPAK
-632 LGADGTAMFKTTA
+632 LGSDGTAMFKTTA

-654 TVMLDSTQADKLDG
+654 TVMLDSTQVDKLDG

-682 GLELMETMDADMLEA
+682 GLELMATMDADVLEA

-782 EASTA
+782 EKSTA

-809 VKGAFGDHGGFS
+809 MKGAFGDHGGFS
-821 PTVELCPLM
+821 PMVELCPLL

-860 SVKKSGEGFGAVSE
+860 SIKKSGEGFGAVSE

-910 WDDRNAFD
+910 WDDTNAFD

-947 LGDALSPLDT
+947 LGDAFSPLDT
-957 AVMLDVTPTT
+957 AVMIDVTPTT
-967 TVVYGFVTGKDKF
+967 TVVYGIVTGSDKF
-980 PVDSVMVDVNG
+980 RVDSVMVDVNG
-991 MTAMTDDVGR
+991 MTAMTDMYGR

-1006 VSAKKDSLY
+1006 VPAKKDSLY

-1038 QIDFVMGGS
+1038 RIDFAMGGS

-1065 IAGVEIKIDGN
+1065 IAGVEIKIDGK

-1086 VTGADGT
+1086 LTGADGT
-1093 FRAQGAAKS
+1093 FQAQGAAKS
-1102 SGTVAITAKHADYTF
+1102 SGTVKITAEHADYTF
-1117 APASLP
+1117 APESLP

-1135 NFTGFLKATVRGR
+1135 NFTGFQKATVIGR
-1148 VVRPQGDGPEPGVW
+1148 VADAGIGFSGPLSGFKVE
-1162 IKARKASDT
+1162 IAKTSDT
-1171 AMVVD
+1171 TTVID
-1176 SMKTGSSGTFR
+1176 STTTGASGTFT
-1187 LKVPFGDYDIR
+1187 LAVPFGDYR
-1198 ATKSIPRMGPNGV
+1198 VTVSKKNWGV
-1211 EIPGRTFDG
+1211 T
-1220 FGFDYPNGSRRV
+1220 YPNGSNRV
-1232 SVAPGQNKNFGKIQ
+1232 SLAPGQRKNWGKLDARTWIIRNASAKRGPPERTTDGPHTDTLGKVHISFADKRLDSDLTAAQ
-1246 TNTWMLLDVMPEW
+1246 YGLPSQWDSGPPVVVGETYFFRDNDSTNWR
-1259 GTFSEDSS
+1259 
-1267 STILSVGSNG
+1267 ILSHPEFPPGTDTVAVRYHQGTVLRACVYTDPLIIATFTALGIPNPCPLG
-1277 NVTRGGVGG
+1277 HTVPDGHTTVLVVRNVADTT
-1286 LTGSGPKEKKK
+1286 TGSEMIHAA
-1297 SFFYED
+1297 D
-1303 TYILFSHFDRTL
+1303 TTFIAIGEFDPVATAIGNRRSADNDSLFVGWTATTNKRT
-1315 QAGRDYGIPEGHR
+1315 QQRI
-1328 MVYYDG
+1328 VW
-1334 VTSSVNGRYRSEK
+1334 
-1347 GTFGNDLRQ
+1347 Q
-1356 VPFCPVNDIL
+1356 
-1366 CYSSTDTSMTT
+1366 
-1377 LAAASANVRKGAKF
+1377 LAAASLGGGKPTLYYESSGTAIWNWRHLWVSPVKTATNFAQFRTAAGSAVSLTAADLQG
-1391 EGHYM
+1391 E
-1396 PNDTFTIVA
+1396 IVA
-1405 VVFLTDPSRSGN
+1405 WIEARQSDADTWEAGPKTTISAVASGSR
-1417 RNRKRV
+1417 
-1423 DTAYMRALVP
+1423 
-1433 ARVFDATS
+1433 
-1441 VTARRSLDGDT
+1441 
-1452 VVLDWDALT
+1452 
-1461 AGGSTSFPERRLD
+1461 
-1474 QRVAVTFPSVAALG
+1474 
-1488 GINATLYFV
+1488 
-1497 PSTDYSWNVRR
+1497 
-1508 VRWRVVDQTFQM
+1508 
-1520 AGGGG
+1520 
-1525 VSVTKK
+1525 
-1531 EMEQDSI
+1531 
-1538 AFRIDYRF
+1538 
-1546 LGEEKWSQGTKSAT
+1546 
-1560 LRAK
+1560 

>member
-1 MDATKKRLLAGAL
+1 MRNRMKRTKWSGLLARTL
-14 ALLPLATI
+14 TVLPLALA
-22 ACGEDVAPPPPTGSV
+22 ACGEDIAPPPPTGSV

-45 RGADGVSVTLS
+45 QGADGVSVSLS
-56 SGAVTTTAGGGSYRF
+56 SGATTATAGGGSYRF

-86 PAEASF
+86 PTEASF

-98 VTVGETGGTATV
+98 VTVGESGGTATA

-135 VAVRLSG
+135 VTVRLSG
-142 MSDAQA
+142 MSEAEA
-148 MTDASGQYSFT
+148 TTDASGQYGFT
-159 GLRAGRYAVEIS
+159 GLRAGRYSVEIS
-171 GFDSDEVGFSSTS
+171 GFDADEVGFPNTS

-231 DDRTATTDAGGQY
+231 DDRTTTTDAGGQY
-244 AFSKLRAGDYSVAVS
+244 AFAKLRAGDYSVAVS

-342 YTVSIMVA
+342 YTVSITVA

-364 LADDESATVNF
+364 LADDESMTVNF

-418 PAVGDQMSGMTDE
+418 PAVGDQMSGVTDE
-431 RGMFEFSGLRAGTYA
+431 RGSFEFSGLRAGAYA
-446 LAVVSSPTVATML
+446 LAVVASPTVATML

-477 GQKVMQRLPYDITHQ
+477 GQKVVQRLPYDITHQ
-492 TVHYTV
+492 TVAYTV
-498 TLRHGDTGG
+498 TLRHGDMHG

-515 TLYADEDGDSKIAS
+515 TLYADSDGDSKIAS
-529 ADTDADGMA
+529 ADTGDDGMA

-572 WNAKSKMAMAMN
+572 WSPKSKTASAVN

-590 LMVDAKISG
+590 LMVDATISG
-599 ATIMT
+599 ATVKT
-604 DMGGGKPLADWAIS
+604 DMGGGDPLADWAIS
-618 VMMGGSMVDGAPTK
+618 VAMGGKAVAGAPTK
-632 LGADGTAMFKTTA
+632 LGADGAATLEAKVG
-645 MASDLPAMY
+645 ASDLPATY
-654 TVMLDSTQADKLDG
+654 SVTLDSTQADKLDG
-668 GETFSSTP
+668 GETFTSKP
-676 VTIEHS
+676 VAIQHT
-682 GLELMETMDADMLEA
+682 GLELREKTDTAALEA
-697 MWTTQTLTVY
+697 RWTTQTLRVY
-707 VHHEMDQA
+707 VHHERDQV
-715 EGYTGSVLGGDE
+715 EGYTGSVLGGDK

-734 VDVRYIDELGR
+734 VDVRHIDEHGR
-745 SRMFASDVWDPK
+745 SRLFTSAQWTR
-757 NKSDK
+757 NKTDR
-762 NGVISFKKLPADAQV
+762 NGVVEFKHLPADAQV
-777 MVSAK
+777 MVSAREK
-782 EASTA
+782 STA

-809 VKGAFGDHGGFS
+809 MKGAFGPEGGFS
-821 PTVELCPLM
+821 STVELCPLT
-830 ATEPAGQDF
+830 ATEPAGQDH

-849 KYGVSGTIGKK
+849 KYAVSGTVWKK
-860 SVKKSGEGFGAVSE
+860 TVKKSGEGFGAASDAN
-874 TPVAGVTVGLTPVAG
+874 VAGVTVGLTPVAG

-894 MEHSQTT
+894 GEHSQTT

-927 KLAVPAGWQAMLG
+927 KLTVPAGWQATLG
-940 AKGSTTK
+940 AKGSTTAV
-947 LGDALSPLDT
+947 GNALSPLDA

-967 TVVYGFVTGKDKF
+967 TTVYGIVTGSDKF
-980 PVDSVMVDVNG
+980 RVDSVTVDVNG
-991 MTAMTDDVGR
+991 TTAMTDMYGR
-1001 YIVEG
+1001 YVVEG

-1015 AKGMRKGFSDG
+1015 AKGTRKGFRDG
-1026 SGKAAFTANSPT
+1026 SGKAKFTANSPT

-1047 GDPVFYS
+1047 GDPVFYG

-1065 IAGVEIKIDGN
+1065 IAGVEIMIDGK
-1076 APENAVKGKL
+1076 APENAAKSGANKGKL

-1102 SGTVAITAKHADYTF
+1102 SGTVSITAKHADYTF

-1135 NFTGFLKATVRGR
+1135 NFTGFLKATVVGR
-1148 VVRPQGDGPEPGVW
+1148 VVRPQGDGPYSGVT

-1171 AMVVD
+1171 TMVLD
-1176 SMKTGSSGTFR
+1176 STTTGAAGIFT
-1187 LKVPFGDYDIR
+1187 LKLPFGDYDVV
-1198 ATKSIPRMGPNGV
+1198 ATKDV
-1211 EIPGRTFDG
+1211 FH
-1220 FGFDYPNGSRRV
+1220 GFDYPNDNQRV
-1232 SVAPGQNKNFGKIQ
+1232 SLAPGQRRDFGRIQ
-1246 TNTWMLLDVMPEW
+1246 ANTWLFLDLSAERARATVDSVANEVRDSIAVHKQPDDVIVRYFSRELVAGRNYGMPP
-1259 GTFSEDSS
+1259 GT
-1267 STILSVGSNG
+1267 G
-1277 NVTRGGVGG
+1277 TRPAV
-1286 LTGSGPKEKKK
+1286 
-1297 SFFYED
+1297 FFYYMQGD
-1303 TYILFSHFDRTL
+1303 SINNASPLFLDSKDMGTSTQADWTKKGYFLRSARRSTL
-1315 QAGRDYGIPEGHR
+1315 DFP
-1328 MVYYDG
+1328 D
-1334 VTSSVNGRYRSEK
+1334 
-1347 GTFGNDLRQ
+1347 
-1356 VPFCPVNDIL
+1356 
-1366 CYSSTDTSMTT
+1366 
-1377 LAAASANVRKGAKF
+1377 
-1391 EGHYM
+1391 
-1396 PNDTFTIVA
+1396 DTFTLWVEVHARTNPRDRTTTVA
-1405 VVFLTDPSRSGN
+1405 G
-1417 RNRKRV
+1417 
-1423 DTAYMRALVP
+1423 DTLYVQVP
-1433 ARVFDATS
+1433 AIDP
-1441 VTARRSLDGDT
+1441 VTRSIKARRSANNDT
-1452 VVLDWDALT
+1452 IALDWVATTNERSHQRIVWQLT
-1461 AGGSTSFPERRLD
+1461 
-1474 QRVAVTFPSVAALG
+1474 VAALG
-1488 GINATLYFV
+1488 GAKSTLYHET
-1497 PSTDYSWNVRR
+1497 SGTDAWDKRQVLAWPVTTTTNYGQFRTASGTPLTLTH
-1508 VRWRVVDQTFQM
+1508 VDL
-1520 AGGGG
+1520 
-1525 VSVTKK
+1525 KK
-1531 EMEQDSI
+1531 EIVMWIEARQSGGDTPWKT
-1538 AFRIDYRF
+1538 
-1546 LGEEKWSQGTKSAT
+1546 GPKVT
-1560 LRAK
+1560 LAALSSGSR

>member
-1 MDATKKRLLAGAL
+1 MDTTKKRLLVGAF
-14 ALLPLATI
+14 ALLPSVAI
-22 ACGEDVAPPPPTGSV
+22 ACGDEVAPPPPTGSV

-45 RGADGVSVTLS
+45 QGADGVSVTLS
-56 SGAVTTTAGGGSYRF
+56 SGAATATAGGGSYRF
-71 DDLEPGSYTVSISGF
+71 DGVEPGSYTVSISGF

-135 VAVRLSG
+135 VTVRLSG
-142 MSDAQA
+142 MSEAEA

-159 GLRAGRYAVEIS
+159 GLRAGRYSVEIS

-213 SVEGSGLAGVT
+213 SVEGAGLAGVT

-231 DDRTATTDAGGQY
+231 DDRTTTTDAGGQY

-323 TDTTD
+323 MDTTD

-401 QGEDALEIAGVP
+401 QGEDALEIAGIP

-418 PAVGDQMSGMTDE
+418 PAVGDQMSGMTDDK
-431 RGMFEFSGLRAGTYA
+431 GMFEFSGLRAGTYA
-446 LAVVSSPTVATML
+446 LAVVSSPTVATTL

-498 TLRHGDTGG
+498 TLRHGDMHG

-529 ADTDADGMA
+529 ADTDEDGMA

-618 VMMGGSMVDGAPTK
+618 VMMGSKAVDGAPAK

-682 GLELMETMDADMLEA
+682 GLELMATMDADMLEA

-762 NGVISFKKLPADAQV
+762 GGVISFKKLPADAQV

-782 EASTA
+782 EKSTA

-821 PTVELCPLM
+821 PTVELCPLT
-830 ATEPAGQDF
+830 ATEPAGQDH

-849 KYGVSGTIGKK
+849 KHGVSGTIWKR
-860 SVKKSGEGFGAVSE
+860 SVTPQKSGEGFDDAKDAN
-874 TPVAGVTVGLTPVAG
+874 VAGVTVGLTPVAG

-894 MEHSQTT
+894 MEHSATT
-901 AKANAKATT
+901 AKTDVASTKNVNET
-910 WDDRNAFD
+910 NAFD

-927 KLAVPAGWQAMLG
+927 KLTVPAGWQAMLG

-947 LGDALSPLDT
+947 VGDAFSPLDT
-957 AVMLDVTPTT
+957 AVMLDVTTT
-967 TVVYGFVTGKDKF
+967 TTTVYGFVTGSDNF
-980 PVDSVMVDVNG
+980 RVDSAMVDVNG
-991 MTAMTDDVGR
+991 MTAMTDMYGR

-1006 VSAKKDSLY
+1006 VPAKKDSLY
-1015 AKGMRKGFSDG
+1015 AKGTRKGFSDG

-1038 QIDFVMGGS
+1038 KIDFAMGGS

-1065 IAGVEIKIDGN
+1065 IAGVEIMIDGK
-1076 APENAVKGKL
+1076 APENAAKSGANKGKL

-1093 FRAQGAAKS
+1093 FRAQGEAKS
-1102 SGTVAITAKHADYTF
+1102 SGTVSITAKHADYTF
-1117 APASLP
+1117 APESLP

-1135 NFTGFLKATVRGR
+1135 NFTGFQNATITGR
-1148 VVRPQGDGPEPGVW
+1148 VTAPPNIGGGPQDSVW
-1162 IKARKASDT
+1162 VKARKASDT
-1171 AMVVD
+1171 TVVVD
-1176 SMKTGSSGTFR
+1176 SAMTGASGTFA
-1187 LKVPFGDYDIR
+1187 LNVPFGDYDVR
-1198 ATKSIPRMGPNGV
+1198 ATKKNY
-1211 EIPGRTFDG
+1211 G
-1220 FGFDYPNGSRRV
+1220 FTYPNDSRRV
-1232 SVAPGQNKNFGKIQ
+1232 TAAPGGRRDFGTIQ
-1246 TNTWMLLDVMPEW
+1246 SRTWMPLNVSVERA
-1259 GTFSEDSS
+1259 GTTDTVKSEGQLPILVHKYNEKVIFRWASRIGMNDAWIPKDSFP
-1267 STILSVGSNG
+1267 
-1277 NVTRGGVGG
+1277 NVPMG
-1286 LTGSGPKEKKK
+1286 LPATTAHISEYYDYKQFPDSAWFG
-1297 SFFYED
+1297 
-1303 TYILFSHFDRTL
+1303 FSH
-1315 QAGRDYGIPEGHR
+1315 YENIPGAQNQHNGGMVRICEGHAPPR
-1328 MVYYDG
+1328 CG
-1334 VTSSVNGRYRSEK
+1334 
-1347 GTFGNDLRQ
+1347 GTLNFATGNIDKSPRRL
-1356 VPFCPVNDIL
+1356 PD
-1366 CYSSTDTSMTT
+1366 
-1377 LAAASANVRKGAKF
+1377 
-1391 EGHYM
+1391 
-1396 PNDTFTIVA
+1396 DTFTVVIRTLVYSSGVRRGRGDEIDSVRTYAKMSA
-1405 VVFLTDPSRSGN
+1405 VDP
-1417 RNRKRV
+1417 
-1423 DTAYMRALVP
+1423 M
-1433 ARVFDATS
+1433 ATS
-1441 VTARRSLDGDT
+1441 IMAKRTTDGDT
-1452 VVLDWDALT
+1452 LVLDWVART
-1461 AGGSTSFPERRLD
+1461 NERSE
-1474 QRVAVTFPSVAALG
+1474 QRIAATFPSVADLG
-1488 GINATLYFV
+1488 GAGATVFWT
-1497 PSTDYSWNVRR
+1497 TDVVWDTRRKTWSDVNGSEYVSFRTAEGNV
-1508 VRWRVVDQTFQM
+1508 VR
-1520 AGGGG
+1520 
-1525 VSVTKK
+1525 VTKQ
-1531 EMEQDSI
+1531 ELLGPIE
-1538 AFRIDYRF
+1538 FRIDSRQ
-1546 LGEEKWSQGTKSAT
+1546 GSTGAWTIGTKTFKLEASSGSG
-1560 LRAK
+1560 

>member
-1 MDATKKRLLAGAL
+1 MSSRARSLARTLL
-14 ALLPLATI
+14 LLPLAVA

-45 RGADGVSVTLS
+45 QGADGVSVTLS
-56 SGAVTTTAGGGSYRF
+56 SGAATTTAGGGSYRF

-124 SVTVEGDGLSG
+124 SVTVEGAGLSG

-148 MTDASGQYSFT
+148 TTDANGQYSFT

-213 SVEGSGLAGVT
+213 SVEGAGLAGVT

-342 YTVSIMVA
+342 YTVSITVA

-364 LADDESATVNF
+364 LADDESMTVNF

-401 QGEDALEIAGVP
+401 QGEDALEIAGIPV
-413 LVLVG
+413 VLVG
-418 PAVGDQMSGMTDE
+418 PAVGDQMSGMTDDK
-431 RGMFEFSGLRAGTYA
+431 GMFEFSGLRAGTYA

-498 TLRHGDTGG
+498 TLRHGDMHG

-515 TLYADEDGDSKIAS
+515 TLYADSDGDSKIAS
-529 ADTDADGMA
+529 ADTDDDGMA

-545 MATGSMVWASVS
+545 MATGSMVYASVM
-557 SDDYTVEADAMQKIE
+557 SDDYAVEADAMQKIE

-618 VMMGGSMVDGAPTK
+618 VMMGSKAVDGAPTK

-654 TVMLDSTQADKLDG
+654 TVMLDSTQVDKLDG

-682 GLELMETMDADMLEA
+682 GLELMATMDADMLEA

-715 EGYTGSVLGGDE
+715 EGYTGSVLGGDK

-782 EASTA
+782 EKSTA

-809 VKGAFGDHGGFS
+809 MKGAFGDHGGFS
-821 PTVELCPLM
+821 PMVELCPLM

-849 KYGVSGTIGKK
+849 KHGVSGTIWKRTIA
-860 SVKKSGEGFGAVSE
+860 KSGEGFGA
-874 TPVAGVTVGLTPVAG
+874 TKDANVAGVTVGLTPVAG

-947 LGDALSPLDT
+947 LGDAFSPLDT
-957 AVMLDVTPTT
+957 AVMIDVTPTT
-967 TVVYGFVTGKDKF
+967 TVVYGIVTGSDKF

-1015 AKGMRKGFSDG
+1015 VKGTRKGFDG
-1026 SGKAAFTANSPT
+1026 TDTTVAFMANMPK
-1038 QIDFVMGGS
+1038 QVDFAMGGS

-1054 GKVVASGSNAP
+1054 GKVVASGSSAP
-1065 IAGVEIKIDGN
+1065 LAGVEIVIDGKAPTN
-1076 APENAVKGKL
+1076 APKSGPNKGKY
-1086 VTGADGT
+1086 VTAADGT
-1093 FRAQGAAKS
+1093 FRVQIDAKGAGETA
-1102 SGTVAITAKHADYTF
+1102 TVRARHATWAF
-1117 APASLP
+1117 APDSLQ
-1123 LPATSGTDISGA
+1123 LPAISGTDLTGV
-1135 NFTGFLKATVRGR
+1135 NFTGFGHATITGR
-1148 VVRPQGDGPEPGVW
+1148 VVAPPVTGSGPHSGVLVKIAKAGDTTT
-1162 IKARKASDT
+1162 I
-1171 AMVVD
+1171 VD
-1176 SMKTGSSGTFR
+1176 STTTQRSGTFR
-1187 LKVPFGDYDIR
+1187 LSVPFGEYVVTASKAR
-1198 ATKSIPRMGPNGV
+1198 Y
-1211 EIPGRTFDG
+1211 G
-1220 FGFDYPNGSRRV
+1220 FNYPNDNQKV
-1232 SVAPGQNKNFGKIQ
+1232 SVAPGQNVDFGKIQ
-1246 TNTWMLLDVMPEW
+1246 SYTWMYHNVRVERAPGVLDTADGVEYHRYNGRIVVRWASIAPISGANLGFPAGNKGAAAREFRFWWPE
-1259 GTFSEDSS
+1259 G
-1267 STILSVGSNG
+1267 GSWLWM
-1277 NVTRGGVGG
+1277 GGYQNLPGKSNRHEG
-1286 LTGSGPKEKKK
+1286 MSMNYLRNNPARRITSGPLAGN
-1297 SFFYED
+1297 YPAD
-1303 TYILFSHFDRTL
+1303 TLPY
-1315 QAGRDYGIPEGHR
+1315 
-1328 MVYYDG
+1328 
-1334 VTSSVNGRYRSEK
+1334 
-1347 GTFGNDLRQ
+1347 
-1356 VPFCPVNDIL
+1356 
-1366 CYSSTDTSMTT
+1366 
-1377 LAAASANVRKGAKF
+1377 
-1391 EGHYM
+1391 
-1396 PNDTFTIVA
+1396 DTFTVRLVLRSTDKQNANASNYNTLDSVVYYVKTPA
-1405 VVFLTDPSRSGN
+1405 VDPEA
-1417 RNRKRV
+1417 
-1423 DTAYMRALVP
+1423 TAIK
-1433 ARVFDATS
+1433 
-1441 VTARRSLDGDT
+1441 ARRSADADT
-1452 VVLDWDALT
+1452 VAVDWT
-1461 AGGSTSFPERRLD
+1461 ATTPPFAQ
-1474 QRVAVTFPSVAALG
+1474 QRVAATFPSIADLG
-1488 GINATLYFV
+1488 GAKATLYYISGV
-1497 PSTDYSWNVRR
+1497 TWRTRR
-1508 VRWRVVDQTFQM
+1508 ATMRVTAPDLRTEQGAVIQ
-1520 AGGGG
+1520 
-1525 VSVTKK
+1525 VTKE
-1531 EMEQDSI
+1531 EM
-1538 AFRIDYRF
+1538 
-1546 LGEEKWSQGTKSAT
+1546 LGEIEFRVDWKRFPADTSWTMGTKTVT
-1560 LRAK
+1560 LPAKP

>member
-1 MDATKKRLLAGAL
+1 MDTTKKRLLAGAL
-14 ALLPLATI
+14 ALLSLATI

-45 RGADGVSVTLS
+45 QGADGVSVTLS
-56 SGAVTTTAGGGSYRF
+56 SGATTATAGGGSYRF
-71 DDLEPGSYTVSISGF
+71 DGVEPGSYTVSISGF
-86 PAEASF
+86 PSEASF

-98 VTVGETGGTATV
+98 VTVGESGGVATV

-124 SVTVEGDGLSG
+124 TVTVEGDGLAG
-135 VAVRLSG
+135 VTVRLSG
-142 MSDAQA
+142 MSDAEA

-159 GLRAGRYAVEIS
+159 GLRAGRYSVEIS
-171 GFDSDEVGFSSTS
+171 GFDADEVGFPNTS

-224 VSLSGEG
+224 VSLAGEG

-259 GYDMDA
+259 GYDADA

-304 GMGISGVAVTLA
+304 GSGLADVAVTLA

-323 TDTTD
+323 MDTTD
-328 ASGFYSFSALAAGD
+328 ASGLYSFSALAAGD
-342 YTVSIMVA
+342 YTVSITVA

-364 LADDESATVNF
+364 LADDQSMTVNF

-387 MLFVDEATK
+387 MLFVDEAMK

-401 QGEDALEIAGVP
+401 QGEDALAIAGIPV
-413 LVLVG
+413 VLVG

-431 RGMFEFSGLRAGTYA
+431 RGMFEFSGLRAGAYA
-446 LAVVSSPTVATML
+446 LAVVSSPAVATML

-498 TLRHGDTGG
+498 TLRHGDMAG
-507 DTLAGATV
+507 DTLADAAV

-529 ADTDADGMA
+529 ADADDDGMA

-545 MATGSMVWASVS
+545 MATGSMVYASVS

-599 ATIMT
+599 ATVMT

-618 VMMGGSMVDGAPTK
+618 VTMGSKAVDGAPTK

-654 TVMLDSTQADKLDG
+654 TVMLDSTQVDKLDG

-682 GLELMETMDADMLEA
+682 GLELMATMDADVLEA

-762 NGVISFKKLPADAQV
+762 NGVIAFKKLPADAQV

-782 EASTA
+782 EKSTA

-821 PTVELCPLM
+821 PMVELCPLT

-849 KYGVSGTIGKK
+849 KHGVSGTIGKK
-860 SVKKSGEGFGAVSE
+860 SIKKSGEGFGAVSE

-947 LGDALSPLDT
+947 LGDAFSPLDT
-957 AVMLDVTPTT
+957 AVMIDVTPTT
-967 TVVYGFVTGKDKF
+967 TTVYGFVTGSDKF

-991 MTAMTDDVGR
+991 MTAMTDMYGR

-1006 VSAKKDSLY
+1006 VPAKKDSLY

-1038 QIDFVMGGS
+1038 RIDFAMGGS

-1065 IAGVEIKIDGN
+1065 IAGAEIMIDDSVPTN
-1076 APENAVKGKL
+1076 APKSGANKGKL
-1086 VTGADGT
+1086 LTAADGT
-1093 FRAQGAAKS
+1093 FRAQWNAKS

-1135 NFTGFLKATVRGR
+1135 NFTGFLKATITGR
-1148 VVRPQGDGPEPGVW
+1148 VVRPQGDGPYSGVT

-1171 AMVVD
+1171 TMVLD
-1176 SMKTGSSGTFR
+1176 STTTGAAGIFT
-1187 LKVPFGDYDIR
+1187 LKLPFGDYDVV
-1198 ATKSIPRMGPNGV
+1198 ATKDV
-1211 EIPGRTFDG
+1211 FH
-1220 FGFDYPNGSRRV
+1220 GFDYPNDNQRV
-1232 SVAPGQNKNFGKIQ
+1232 SLAPGQRRDFGRIQ
-1246 TNTWMLLDVMPEW
+1246 ANTWLFLDLAAERARATVDSVANEVRDSIAVHKQPDDVIVRYFSRELVAGRNYGMPP
-1259 GTFSEDSS
+1259 GT
-1267 STILSVGSNG
+1267 G
-1277 NVTRGGVGG
+1277 TRPAV
-1286 LTGSGPKEKKK
+1286 
-1297 SFFYED
+1297 FFYYMQGD
-1303 TYILFSHFDRTL
+1303 SINNASPLFLDSKDMGTSTQADWTKKGYFLRSARRSTL
-1315 QAGRDYGIPEGHR
+1315 DFP
-1328 MVYYDG
+1328 D
-1334 VTSSVNGRYRSEK
+1334 
-1347 GTFGNDLRQ
+1347 
-1356 VPFCPVNDIL
+1356 
-1366 CYSSTDTSMTT
+1366 
-1377 LAAASANVRKGAKF
+1377 
-1391 EGHYM
+1391 
-1396 PNDTFTIVA
+1396 DTFTLWVEVHARTNPRDRTTTVA
-1405 VVFLTDPSRSGN
+1405 G
-1417 RNRKRV
+1417 
-1423 DTAYMRALVP
+1423 DTLYVQVP
-1433 ARVFDATS
+1433 AIDP
-1441 VTARRSLDGDT
+1441 VTRSIKARRSANNDT
-1452 VVLDWDALT
+1452 ITLDWVATTNERSHQRIVWQLT
-1461 AGGSTSFPERRLD
+1461 
-1474 QRVAVTFPSVAALG
+1474 VAALG
-1488 GINATLYFV
+1488 GAKSTLYHET
-1497 PSTDYSWNVRR
+1497 SGTDAWDKRQVLAWPVTTTTNYGRFRTASGTPLTLTH
-1508 VRWRVVDQTFQM
+1508 VDL
-1520 AGGGG
+1520 
-1525 VSVTKK
+1525 KK
-1531 EMEQDSI
+1531 EIVMWIEARQSGGDTPWKT
-1538 AFRIDYRF
+1538 
-1546 LGEEKWSQGTKSAT
+1546 GPKVT
-1560 LRAK
+1560 LAALSSGSR